1 MQRRQRHEAQA
12 VARVVRVGIA
22 RVIEI
27 GNAFCRDK
35 RLNRRAR
42 HIEQRPPMF
51 AARKGAPRRHRR
63 QTVQPAA
70 TQRLQYK
77 RLRLIVAVVCGE
89 QHTARGQKRRQR
101 LVTQRPRPRFG
112 IAAAVRPVQFDDFTW
127 HAARRRFAL
136 AKHAPI
142 CARCRPAVIDV
153 TGEQRR
159 CQPRALQ
166 GERLQQRHAVAPAA
180 QGEEKGGGAVFFL
193 PAPERGGVGEEHW
206 QSVNSAG
213 MGGRL
218 YGSRGAM
225 YL

>member
-1 MQRRQRHEAQA
+1 M
-12 VARVVRVGIA
+12 
-22 RVIEI
+22 
-27 GNAFCRDK
+27 
-35 RLNRRAR
+35 RAT
-42 HIEQRPPMF
+42 
-51 AARKGAPRRHRR
+51 RKGAPCRHRR
-63 QTVQPAA
+63 QTVETAA
-70 TQRLQYK
+70 TQRLQKK
-77 RLRLIVAVVCGE
+77 RLRLIVAVMRGE
-89 QHTARGQKRRQR
+89 QHTARRQTRRQR

-127 HAARRRFAL
+127 HVARRSLVL
-136 AKHAPI
+136 AKRAPI

-193 PAPERGGVGEEHW
+193 PAPERGGVGEEHL

>member
-12 VARVVRVGIA
+12 VARVVRVVIA
-22 RVIEI
+22 GVIEI

-35 RLNRRAR
+35 RLNHRAR

-63 QTVQPAA
+63 QTVQSAA

-112 IAAAVRPVQFDDFTW
+112 IAAAVRPVQFDDFTR
-127 HAARRRFAL
+127 HAARRRLAL

-142 CARCRPAVIDV
+142 RARCRPAVIDV

-159 CQPRALQ
+159 RQPRASQ
-166 GERLQQRHAVAPAA
+166 GERL
-180 QGEEKGGGAVFFL
+180 
-193 PAPERGGVGEEHW
+193 
-206 QSVNSAG
+206 
-213 MGGRL
+213 
-218 YGSRGAM
+218 
-225 YL
+225 